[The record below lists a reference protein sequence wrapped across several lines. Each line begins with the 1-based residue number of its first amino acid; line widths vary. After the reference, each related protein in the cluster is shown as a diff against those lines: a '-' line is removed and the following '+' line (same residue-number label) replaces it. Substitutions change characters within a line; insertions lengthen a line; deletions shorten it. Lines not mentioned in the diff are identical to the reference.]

1 MSTEQTTRTPRVV
14 IISGISG
21 AGRRTA
27 AHAMED
33 LGWYVV
39 DNLPPVMLGALVDE
53 IGANDID
60 RLAVV
65 LDVRSRIMFDTL
77 GVAVAALDER
87 GIDPAIVFLEAS
99 DETIVRRQESS
110 RRPMPLQQGGHL
122 LDAVALVLLAK
133 EDVEAEDVAVV
144 LDGLVHVLDGETNVV
159 DARKG
164 IIVEVLHASILALP
178 AKPESVGVGIRHD
191 IDRPCP
197 EHLCDAVRSAVHT
210 SGPCDDVRSARRCE
224 WCGRDRSV
232 KNGFAVSPSPS
243 PGHVP
248 SKEP

>member
-1 MSTEQTTRTPRVV
+1 MLRVKEDDA
-14 IISGISG
+14 G
-21 AGRRTA
+21 ASSSDGGLTDEDGA
-27 AHAMED
+27 ALLQGGDGLVQVVGAVAHLLD
-33 LGWYVV
+33 HVLVLGNVLSDGAV
-39 DNLPPVMLGALVDE
+39 LAERSQQLDDGAL
-53 IGANDID
+53 
-60 RLAVV
+60 L
-65 LDVRSRIMFDTL
+65 
-77 GVAVAALDER
+77 AAL
-87 GIDPAIVFLEAS
+87 A
-99 DETIVRRQESS
+99 
-110 RRPMPLQQGGHL
+110 GGDHRL

-164 IIVEVLHASILALP
+164 IIVEVLHASILTLP